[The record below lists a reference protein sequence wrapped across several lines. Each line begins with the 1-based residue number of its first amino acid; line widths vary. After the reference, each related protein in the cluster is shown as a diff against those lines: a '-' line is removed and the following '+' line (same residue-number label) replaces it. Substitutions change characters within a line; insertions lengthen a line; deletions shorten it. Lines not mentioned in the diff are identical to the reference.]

1 MCRKMWCIDADA
13 TPYVISCGV
22 SLLCPPADATVS
34 PVSSRHRQ
42 SLLCPPADA
51 TRNVTSARQ
60 GLCPLGRTWSLRS
73 CREDKTWYLSSR
85 GGGRTWSLRP
95 CREDKT
101 WYLSSRGGGRT
112 WSLRPR
118 VIERTLGTRPRDA
131 EPWARVNSAR
141 TRPCVLSARDRE
153 MWDLRLV
160 SPLHISRSRR
170 LSRSCIVRDT
180 RPRQGPGRDD
190 TTEMWGLGLAR
201 VSVLYRL
208 GSDRA
213 SPRLHLESFA
223 PVIASSVY

>member
-1 MCRKMWCIDADA
+1 MVCLTWSLCRKMWCIDADA

-73 CREDKTWYLSSR
+73 
-85 GGGRTWSLRP
+85 

>member
-1 MCRKMWCIDADA
+1 MVCLTWSLCRKMWCIAADA
-13 TPYVISCGV
+13 TPYVTRCGA
-22 SLLCPPADATVS
+22 SLLCPPADAT
-34 PVSSRHRQ
+34 P
-42 SLLCPPADA
+42 
-51 TRNVTSARQ
+51 NVTSARQ
-60 GLCPLGRTWSLRS
+60 GLYPL
-73 CREDKTWYLSSR
+73 
-85 GGGRTWSLRP
+85 
-95 CREDKT
+95 
-101 WYLSSRGGGRT
+101 GRT